1 MKTLTDYAHDVVAR
15 AAHGQDRDAMVH
27 RCAIFDTRGV
37 LEAYLSN
44 PGASGALLDRLTDL
58 NRADS
63 FDDVCFA
70 TKRLREEL
78 DQSLDE
84 AERMIAYRVDCLLNP
99 EHGSRDEFERAQWF
113 GERVKPHWPEW
124 FEELDESEIPF

>member
-1 MKTLTDYAHDVVAR
+1 M
-15 AAHGQDRDAMVH
+15 
-27 RCAIFDTRGV
+27 
-37 LEAYLSN
+37 
-44 PGASGALLDRLTDL
+44 TDL

-84 AERMIAYRVDCLLNP
+84 AERMIAYRVDCLLHP
-99 EHGSRDEFERAQWF
+99 EAGFECPK
-113 GERVKPHWPEW
+113 E
-124 FEELDESEIPF
+124 

>member
-44 PGASGALLDRLTDL
+44 PDASGALLDRLADL
-58 NRADS
+58 HRADS
-63 FDDVCFA
+63 FEDVCSA

-84 AERMIAYRVDCLLNP
+84 AERMIAYRVDCILAP
-99 EHGSRDEFERAQWF
+99 EPGFEC
-113 GERVKPHWPEW
+113 PE
-124 FEELDESEIPF
+124 E

>member
-44 PGASGALLDRLTDL
+44 PGASGALLERLVDMT
-58 NRADS
+58 RADS

-99 EHGSRDEFERAQWF
+99 EQGFECPK
-113 GERVKPHWPEW
+113 E
-124 FEELDESEIPF
+124 

>member
-44 PGASGALLDRLTDL
+44 PGASGALLERLVDMT
-58 NRADS
+58 RADS

-70 TKRLREEL
+70 TKRLRDTRL
-78 DQSLDE
+78 
-84 AERMIAYRVDCLLNP
+84 
-99 EHGSRDEFERAQWF
+99 HGKGRPALCRRSSAHAQ
-113 GERVKPHWPEW
+113 V
-124 FEELDESEIPF
+124 

>member
-1 MKTLTDYAHDVVAR
+1 MTLTDYARHIVDRIAE
-15 AAHGQDRDAMVH
+15 GSDRDMLV
-27 RCAIFDTRGV
+27 RYYVVSDTRGV
-37 LEAYLSN
+37 LAAYLDN

-99 EHGSRDEFERAQWF
+99 EQGFECPK
-113 GERVKPHWPEW
+113 E
-124 FEELDESEIPF
+124 